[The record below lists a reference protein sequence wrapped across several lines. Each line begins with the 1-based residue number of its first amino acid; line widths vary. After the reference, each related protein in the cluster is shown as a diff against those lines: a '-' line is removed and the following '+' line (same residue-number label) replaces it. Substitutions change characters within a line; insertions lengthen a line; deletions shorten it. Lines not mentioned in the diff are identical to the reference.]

1 MDATLAGFGIKEAFV
16 YTLPQTRPGLLE
28 LFDETTPG
36 ASMLYPMLEGHC
48 PADIRVDDLAEPE
61 QCLIRNG
68 VGVTFASHGVSQA
81 FLEQALADLRTT
93 RGVGLVSDPEKPLSW
108 TLPPPAAEMER
119 LEFRSFDPQAAGFR
133 TPLGQPLADLELRS
147 LDGASFDRSLW
158 RDMLL
163 AFCGS
168 AEGFLRH
175 GFGISLCRGGEVLAE
190 GYAPLLGRSTMEI
203 GVMTVEAHRGNGY
216 ATRVAAHVI
225 DRCLRRGFSVA
236 WSCETDNPASA
247 VIARRLGFQKERTY
261 PVLVYRSTKP
271 QPSEAAQ

>member
-1 MDATLAGFGIKEAFV
+1 V

-28 LFDETTPG
+28 LFDEATPG
-36 ASMLYPMLEGHC
+36 AAMLYPMLEGRC
-48 PADIRVDDLAEPE
+48 PADIRVDEPAQPK

-68 VGVTFASHGVSQA
+68 IGITFANRDVSQA
-81 FLEQALADLRTT
+81 FLEQAMADLRTT

-108 TLPPPAAEMER
+108 TLPPPEAQMER

-133 TPLGQPLADLELRS
+133 TALGQPLADLELRS

-168 AEGFLRH
+168 AEGFLRY
-175 GFGISLCRGGEVLAE
+175 GFGISLCRGDEVLAE

-216 ATRVAAHVI
+216 ATRVSAHVI
-225 DRCLRRGFSVA
+225 DQCLARRFSVA
-236 WSCETDNPASA
+236 WSCETDNPTSA
-247 VIARRLGFQKERTY
+247 AIARRLGFQNERTY